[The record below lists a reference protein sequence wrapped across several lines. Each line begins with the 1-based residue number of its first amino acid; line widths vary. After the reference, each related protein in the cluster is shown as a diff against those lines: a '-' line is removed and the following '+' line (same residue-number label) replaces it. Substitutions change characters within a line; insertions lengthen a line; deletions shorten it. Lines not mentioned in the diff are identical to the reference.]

1 MESFAQLKRRTTDL
15 FQNIPQSMPAAPSFP
30 LRKKS
35 PLGMKGTWEKID
47 IPALPRS
54 SHSIDVVNG
63 SAYIFGGDAQ
73 PGRPVDND
81 MHVVVLPYNSAGA
94 DYYRIKAVPPKV
106 YTPPVQSET
115 ESEPK
120 PEPAAAAEQ
129 PTSDIKQDEGKGK
142 EKEKDPSSSLDD
154 VPLASPTTGADPSF
168 DDDEEE
174 EEPQVTPTTSASAKG
189 KQPEEPPSPASL
201 LPDVPPPRAGH
212 ATAIVGHRIFLFGG
226 RDPAS
231 SQPLNE
237 FGRVWVFDT
246 RTHTWSFLDP
256 VPPAPGVT
264 LLPLPGPRHGHAATA
279 IDRPRDFIPR
289 GSRRTQTWTQWAQ
302 GDSAD
307 VGIPQAPI
315 VGNLALNARDEE
327 DDGYGTFF
335 VHAGIVAAPSR
346 ASLQSPVSDGPPVES
361 PTSTGEGKRSNDLWA
376 FDVRSRVWTELPAA
390 PGPARNGAA
399 ICISKSRLFRFGGS
413 DGAAPIG
420 MQLDFVHLEVES
432 FDDGIA
438 KGEVSVRARGGWQ
451 TISAYETPES
461 AREAGAEVQPEIPL
475 VGGQDWPSPRAF
487 AGLEAVTSGGGREYI
502 VLVGGKAPLDETPTR
517 GRQGRVTTVA
527 NDTWA
532 FQVPPLGMT
541 AASFGDAF
549 WQAIGKPTGE
559 GRWSKINLDRH
570 DEDDLTQP
578 PVPRGMA
585 ATAPMGE
592 LEESGI
598 IVWGGVGENGSR
610 LGDGWILRLGN

>member
-15 FQNIPQSMPAAPSFP
+15 FANIPQSMPAAPTFTT
-30 LRKKS
+30 KKKT

-47 IPALPRS
+47 IPSLTRS
-54 SHSIDVVNG
+54 SHSLNVVNG

-94 DYYRIKAVPPKV
+94 DYYRIKAAPPKT
-106 YTPPVQSET
+106 YTPPPGDQL
-115 ESEPK
+115 ESEPEK
-120 PEPAAAAEQ
+120 APEQAAPAEVEKK
-129 PTSDIKQDEGKGK
+129 DDKGKG
-142 EKEKDPSSSLDD
+142 KEKDPSSSLDD

-168 DDDEEE
+168 DDDEEDE
-174 EEPQVTPTTSASAKG
+174 GDAQVTPTTSASAKG

-212 ATAIVGHRIFLFGG
+212 ASAVVGHRIFLFGG
-226 RDPAS
+226 RDPTS

-237 FGRVWVFDT
+237 YGRVWVFDT
-246 RTHTWSFLDP
+246 RTHAWSYLDP

-279 IDRPRDFIPR
+279 IDRPRDFAPR
-289 GSRRTQTWTQWAQ
+289 GGPKRTQTWTQWAQ
-302 GDSAD
+302 GDSAEI
-307 VGIPQAPI
+307 GIPQAPI

-327 DDGYGTFF
+327 DDGYGTLF
-335 VHAGIVAAPSR
+335 VHGGIVAAPSR
-346 ASLQSPVSDGPPVES
+346 ASLQSPADS
-361 PTSTGEGKRSNDLWA
+361 PTTAAGGKRSNDLWA

-413 DGAAPIG
+413 DGTAPIG
-420 MQLDFVHLEVES
+420 GQLDFVHLEVET
-432 FDDGIA
+432 FDDGVA

-451 TISAYETPES
+451 TISANDIPGA
-461 AREAGAEVQPEIPL
+461 AREDGKEVQAEIPL

-502 VLVGGKAPLDETPTR
+502 VLVGGEAPFDETPGR

-527 NDTWA
+527 NDAWA

-541 AASFGDAF
+541 AASLGDAF

-559 GRWSKINLDRH
+559 GRWSKLVLSSY
-570 DEDDLTQP
+570 DEENDTALP
-578 PVPRGMA
+578 MPRGWA

-592 LEESGI
+592 LEEAGI
-598 IVWGGVGENGSR
+598 VVWGGVSEAGSR
-610 LGDGWILRLGN
+610 LGDGWILRLGD